1 MGKVTLENLQKRGLS
16 KEELSILIQ
25 YKEIL
30 LNEYSHKI
38 DSIILYGSKARG
50 DFGED
55 SDIDL
60 LISIKDYDWK
70 MGDKIRRIGYSLDA
84 GIDYKFSIIVVQNH
98 ILEKMKKEKYKFGI
112 NLVNDGIIV

>member
-1 MGKVTLENLQKRGLS
+1 MENLKKSGLS
-16 KEELSILIQ
+16 GEELSILIQ

-60 LISIKDYDWK
+60 LISLKNYDWK
-70 MGDKIRRIGYSLDA
+70 IADKIRRIGYSLDA
-84 GIDYKFSIIVVQNH
+84 GIDYKFSILVVQNH
-98 ILEKMKKEKYKFGI
+98 NLEKMKKEKYQFGI